1 MFWFFLFSF
10 FFFLLRLSVCY
21 LSFFFFFS
29 LSSFRDRAKRRLKS
43 ITPLWINSLGL
54 CLLDL
59 NKYGHQPLTFWRV
72 RVQLHLEATKESLI
86 GSYGDGA
93 STFAFVQAIG
103 NVRCFGGGGGGRFV
117 L

>member
-1 MFWFFLFSF
+1 MFWFFLFS
-10 FFFLLRLSVCY
+10 
-21 LSFFFFFS
+21 SFFFGCLFVICPSFSFFS

>member
-1 MFWFFLFSF
+1 MQTAE
-10 FFFLLRLSVCY
+10 VEM
-21 LSFFFFFS
+21 
-29 LSSFRDRAKRRLKS
+29 DRAKRRLKS

-72 RVQLHLEATKESLI
+72 RVQLHLEATKEALI
-86 GSYGDGA
+86 DSYGDGA

-103 NVRCFGGGGGGRFV
+103 NVRFWWWWWWWWSMLCCGC
-117 L
+117 

>member
-10 FFFLLRLSVCY
+10 FFFGCLFVICP
-21 LSFFFFFS
+21 SFSFFS

-103 NVRCFGGGGGGRFV
+103 NVRFFGGG
-117 L
+117 